1 MTDLFSVYDKLSP
14 EPLQEKDLDCY
25 VDTYQGRGGVR
36 PVSTLKRLLGYNRE
50 GILPDGKLPDRELQI
65 LFSGYKGCGKSTEL
79 NKLQYEIEHD
89 FIVVNFSVRHELDII
104 NLTYIDLF
112 VITMEKLFYAVAD
125 HGIEI
130 DTRLF
135 TSIREWSRTEELQT
149 ISDLTGEA
157 LVETGGEAS
166 LGIRGFARFF
176 GKMRLAGRASSTTR
190 KTIIDNIEPRVSDFI
205 GHCNDLIR
213 EIRRNLEQCRKKGL
227 LIIMEDLDKLSV
239 EKAEE
244 LFFNHSH
251 ILNSLQT
258 NVIFTIPISLCYHPN
273 AVNIKG
279 NFSEHFELPMVKVHD
294 KEGALYPD
302 GRETLYR
309 LITRRIPAECFDSP
323 DLIYRFL
330 DISGGC
336 LRDLFSML
344 RSAVN
349 NALDN
354 ERAQITDSDY
364 RTAFFLLRREYEN
377 TIAEKRVDNR
387 VLVSVGDYYDAL
399 VGVALSKTKKVNN
412 TATVLDLRQNLC
424 ILGYNDEGWCD
435 VHPLVRTILQEREL
449 IP

>member
-1 MTDLFSVYDKLSP
+1 MTDLFSVYDRLSP

-25 VDTYQGRGGVR
+25 VDTYPGRGGTR

-50 GILPDGKLPDRELQI
+50 GILPDGKLVDRELQI

-79 NKLQYEIEHD
+79 NKLQHEIEKD
-89 FIVVNFSVRHELDII
+89 FMVVNFSVRHELDII

-130 DTRLF
+130 DSLLF
-135 TSIREWSRTEELQT
+135 TSIREWSRTAELKKIT
-149 ISDLTGEA
+149 DITGEA
-157 LVETGGEAS
+157 LLETGAEGGV
-166 LGIRGFARFF
+166 GIRGFARFF
-176 GKMRLAGRASSTTR
+176 CKMRLAGKASSTTR
-190 KTIIDNIEPRVSDFI
+190 QTIIENIEPRVSDFI
-205 GHCNDLIR
+205 SHCNDLIR
-213 EIRRNLEQCRKKGL
+213 EIRQNLEQCTKKGL

-302 GRETLYR
+302 GRDTLYR
-309 LITRRIPAECFDSP
+309 LITRRIPAECFEPP

-336 LRDLFSML
+336 LRDLFSMI
-344 RSAVN
+344 RDAVMSAV
-349 NALDN
+349 DH
-354 ERAQITDSDY
+354 EREMVTETDF
-364 RTAFFLLRREYEN
+364 RKAFFSLRRDYEN
-377 TIAEKRVDNR
+377 TIAEKRLDNR
-387 VLVSVGDYYDAL
+387 VIVSVGEYYEAL
-399 VGVALSKTKKVNN
+399 VGVALSKTKKVDN
-412 TATVLDLRQNLC
+412 TPTVLDLRHNLC
-424 ILGYNDEGWCD
+424 ILGYDDEGWCD
-435 VHPLVRTILQEREL
+435 VHPVVRTILQEREL